1 MALSRQT
8 YRDCITERLTCAHAE
23 AHIPHQVTS
32 CEAMDL
38 KYAILIRVAWRSAA
52 AEKHDCCKAPAN
64 HETSA
69 RTSSL

>member
-1 MALSRQT
+1 MGA
-8 YRDCITERLTCAHAE
+8 YAE